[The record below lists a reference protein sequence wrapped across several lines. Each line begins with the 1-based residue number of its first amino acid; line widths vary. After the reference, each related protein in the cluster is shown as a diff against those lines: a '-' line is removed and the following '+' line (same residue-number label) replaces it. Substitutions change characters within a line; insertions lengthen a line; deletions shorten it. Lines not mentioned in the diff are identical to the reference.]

1 MCVGVTFSKVLRVDL
16 QNSSLDLLHHV
27 SSVEITLSRD
37 ITGLNVVGVN
47 LPRSLEAVI
56 RT

>member
-1 MCVGVTFSKVLRVDL
+1 MCVRVTFSKVLRVDL